1 MLIRYQ
7 GLVGPVSNGSIWG
20 RSQVEIRWCLEGKKA
35 LMSSLYALAASAAL
49 FLPFLG
55 QVSAEPVTPAPQC
68 AMGEGTM
75 GEGAMGEGNGMPSI
89 EPAQHGEPSP
99 SQLPLP
105 ISQEVSAS
113 TPLDAFYS
121 ARKANQVRIE
131 RRVTIRIAPYRQSS
145 RNSLLA
151 QLPRRGVTST
161 FEEREMSECV
171 PVAGI
176 AGVQTG
182 TGNRLLLFLRDQ
194 RIISLN
200 LERGCE
206 ARDFYSGFYV
216 ERNKDGR
223 LCVKRDQLQSR
234 SGAKCEVERMR
245 RLVKAED

>member
-1 MLIRYQ
+1 
-7 GLVGPVSNGSIWG
+7 
-20 RSQVEIRWCLEGKKA
+20 
-35 LMSSLYALAASAAL
+35 MSGLYAIAASLTL
-49 FLPFLG
+49 FAPFTG
-55 QVSAEPVTPAPQC
+55 QLATPGSFDAGQAERVMAPQC
-68 AMGEGTM
+68 LSPQIQSTHSDRVAQDETIQHSKP
-75 GEGAMGEGNGMPSI
+75 PSQSSELPI
-89 EPAQHGEPSP
+89 PAQLG
-99 SQLPLP
+99 
-105 ISQEVSAS
+105 AS
-113 TPLDAFYS
+113 NALEAFYNL
-121 ARKANQVRIE
+121 RTANQHRVQ
-131 RRVTIRIAPYRQSS
+131 RRVTIRITPYRQSS

-151 QLPRRGVTST
+151 QLPRRGITST
-161 FEEREMSECV
+161 FEEREMANCV

-182 TGNRLLLFLRDQ
+182 TGNRLLLFLRDE

-216 ERNKDGR
+216 ERSEDGR

>member
-1 MLIRYQ
+1 
-7 GLVGPVSNGSIWG
+7 
-20 RSQVEIRWCLEGKKA
+20 
-35 LMSSLYALAASAAL
+35 MSSLYALAASAAL

-55 QVSAEPVTPAPQC
+55 QASDAPVASTLTPTMISAAQCSSTNAGTVSGPKPVSQ
-68 AMGEGTM
+68 
-75 GEGAMGEGNGMPSI
+75 S
-89 EPAQHGEPSP
+89 AQHSEPP
-99 SQLPLP
+99 AAQVPLP
-105 ISQEVSAS
+105 ISSEGRTS
-113 TPLDAFYS
+113 TPLEAFY
-121 ARKANQVRIE
+121 ATRTVNQVRIE
-131 RRVTIRIAPYRQSS
+131 RRVTIRIAPYRQSN

-151 QLPRRGVTST
+151 QLPRRGVAREY
-161 FEEREMSECV
+161 EERKMDGCI

-216 ERNKDGR
+216 ERSEDGR

-245 RLVKAED
+245 RLVAAED

>member
-1 MLIRYQ
+1 
-7 GLVGPVSNGSIWG
+7 
-20 RSQVEIRWCLEGKKA
+20 
-35 LMSSLYALAASAAL
+35 MSSLYALAASAAL
-49 FLPFLG
+49 FLPFFG
-55 QVSAEPVTPAPQC
+55 QTSNVPVTSAPQC
-68 AMGEGTM
+68 MM
-75 GEGAMGEGNGMPSI
+75 SDLGNSTEV
-89 EPAQHGEPSP
+89 EPVQHSEPTEP
-99 SQLPLP
+99 QLPLP
-105 ISQEVSAS
+105 LSSEGRAY
-113 TPLDAFYS
+113 TPLEAFYAS
-121 ARKANQVRIE
+121 RTANQVRIE
-131 RRVTIRIAPYRQSS
+131 RRVTIRIAPFRQGN

-151 QLPRRGVTST
+151 QLPRRGVTRAY
-161 FEEREMSECV
+161 EERKMDGCI

-216 ERNKDGR
+216 ERNEDGR

-245 RLVKAED
+245 HLVAADE

>member
-1 MLIRYQ
+1 MLGQLLAFMKR
-7 GLVGPVSNGSIWG
+7 LWWG
-20 RSQVEIRWCLEGKKA
+20 QVEIVVWRVRKT

-55 QVSAEPVTPAPQC
+55 QANDAPVASVTSAPSSAVTSAPQC
-68 AMGEGTM
+68 SITNAGPVS
-75 GEGAMGEGNGMPSI
+75 GA
-89 EPAQHGEPSP
+89 EPLKQSAQNSEPP
-99 SQLPLP
+99 AAQLPLP
-105 ISQEVSAS
+105 ISSEGRAS
-113 TPLDAFYS
+113 TPLEAFY
-121 ARKANQVRIE
+121 ATRTANQVRIE
-131 RRVTIRIAPYRQSS
+131 RRVTIRIAPYRQSN

-151 QLPRRGVTST
+151 QLPRRGVEREY
-161 FEEREMSECV
+161 EERKMDDCI

-216 ERNKDGR
+216 ERSEDGR

-245 RLVKAED
+245 RLVVADD

>member
-1 MLIRYQ
+1 
-7 GLVGPVSNGSIWG
+7 
-20 RSQVEIRWCLEGKKA
+20 
-35 LMSSLYALAASAAL
+35 MSSLYALAVSAAL
-49 FLPFLG
+49 LLPLLG
-55 QVSAEPVTPAPQC
+55 QASSAPVTSAAPSVAPSVAAPQC
-68 AMGEGTM
+68 LMNGL
-75 GEGAMGEGNGMPSI
+75 GNAHHV
-89 EPAQHGEPSP
+89 EPVQHSEAADP
-99 SQLPLP
+99 QLPLP
-105 ISQEVSAS
+105 ISDEGYAS
-113 TPLDAFYS
+113 TPLEAFYAS
-121 ARKANQVRIE
+121 RTANQVRIE
-131 RRVTIRIAPYRQSS
+131 RRVTIRIAPYRQSD

-151 QLPRRGVTST
+151 QLPRRGVTRAY
-161 FEEREMSECV
+161 EERKMDGCV

-216 ERNKDGR
+216 ERNEDGR

-245 RLVKAED
+245 HLVAAED

>member
-1 MLIRYQ
+1 
-7 GLVGPVSNGSIWG
+7 
-20 RSQVEIRWCLEGKKA
+20 
-35 LMSSLYALAASAAL
+35 MSSLYALAATAAL
-49 FLPFLG
+49 SLPFLG
-55 QVSAEPVTPAPQC
+55 QAGSAPVSSSPTCLMNDLGHGSHVEPL
-68 AMGEGTM
+68 GH
-75 GEGAMGEGNGMPSI
+75 S
-89 EPAQHGEPSP
+89 EPTEP
-99 SQLPLP
+99 QLPLP
-105 ISQEVSAS
+105 ISSESQAS
-113 TPLDAFYS
+113 TPLEAFYAS
-121 ARKANQVRIE
+121 RTANQVRIE
-131 RRVTIRIAPYRQSS
+131 RRVTIRIAPYRQSN

-151 QLPRRGVTST
+151 QLPRRGITRAY
-161 FEEREMSECV
+161 EERKMDGCV

-216 ERNKDGR
+216 ERNEDGR

-245 RLVKAED
+245 HLVAAED

>member
-1 MLIRYQ
+1 
-7 GLVGPVSNGSIWG
+7 
-20 RSQVEIRWCLEGKKA
+20 
-35 LMSSLYALAASAAL
+35 MSSLYAFAASVAL

-55 QVSAEPVTPAPQC
+55 QEISEPVTPARQC
-68 AMGEGTM
+68 IMAHSGEISGV
-75 GEGAMGEGNGMPSI
+75 
-89 EPAQHGEPSP
+89 EPARHSEPPSSQQKASP
-99 SQLPLP
+99 LPLP
-105 ISQEVSAS
+105 ISREVSAS
-113 TPLDAFYS
+113 TPLHAFYRS
-121 ARKANQVRIE
+121 RTANQVRIE

-151 QLPRRGVTST
+151 QLPRRGVTRS
-161 FEEREMSECV
+161 FEEREMAGCV
-171 PVAGI
+171 PVSGI

-216 ERNKDGR
+216 ERSEDGR

-245 RLVKAED
+245 RLVRAED

>member
-1 MLIRYQ
+1 
-7 GLVGPVSNGSIWG
+7 
-20 RSQVEIRWCLEGKKA
+20 
-35 LMSSLYALAASAAL
+35 MSGLYAIAASLTL
-49 FLPFLG
+49 FAPFSGHLTIP
-55 QVSAEPVTPAPQC
+55 QSNVAQPAEPAAAPQC
-68 AMGEGTM
+68 LSPQTQKTDGDKAEHHEIYRNSQT
-75 GEGAMGEGNGMPSI
+75 
-89 EPAQHGEPSP
+89 PAQSSSSPIP
-99 SQLPLP
+99 SQL
-105 ISQEVSAS
+105 SA
-113 TPLDAFYS
+113 TNALEAFYNL
-121 ARKANQVRIE
+121 RTANQHRVQ
-131 RRVTIRIAPYRQSS
+131 RRVTIRITPYRQSN

-161 FEEREMSECV
+161 FEEREMASCV
-171 PVAGI
+171 PVSGI

-216 ERNKDGR
+216 ERSEDGR